1 MGFKCDPGEKQYFSL
16 TNCLHYYAKNLKQP
30 QKKLTLYCLSGRMA
44 GCLHLV
50 MARGV
55 SWVTAPPI
63 MNFYPG
69 ECWSS
74 WALRCPRSPV
84 AGISLS
90 ILFRVAVQSDATQH
104 NSIFV
109 KLELC

>member
-1 MGFKCDPGEKQYFSL
+1 ME
-16 TNCLHYYAKNLKQP
+16 A
-30 QKKLTLYCLSGRMA
+30 
-44 GCLHLV
+44 CLHLV

-55 SWVTAPPI
+55 SWVMDRPTA
-63 MNFYPG
+63 NFYPD

-84 AGISLS
+84 AGISLLLTHTEVLLT
-90 ILFRVAVQSDATQH
+90 ILFGTPVQSDAARY

-109 KLELC
+109 MLKLH